1 MADERLIASLNL
13 SITPRE
19 ILPKEWQDNLVLD
32 YLDEDNQRLLVERIQ
47 LIGAAVYQLQLN
59 QEDILT
65 RLQAVEDALP

>member
-1 MADERLIASLNL
+1 MADEKLIASLNL

-32 YLDEDNQRLLVERIQ
+32 YLDEDNQRILVERIK

>member
-1 MADERLIASLNL
+1 MPDAKLLEPLLL
-13 SITPRE
+13 SVTPRD

-32 YLDEDNQRLLVERIQ
+32 YLDEDNQRAIVERIQ
-47 LIGAAVYQLQLN
+47 LIGAAVHQLQVN